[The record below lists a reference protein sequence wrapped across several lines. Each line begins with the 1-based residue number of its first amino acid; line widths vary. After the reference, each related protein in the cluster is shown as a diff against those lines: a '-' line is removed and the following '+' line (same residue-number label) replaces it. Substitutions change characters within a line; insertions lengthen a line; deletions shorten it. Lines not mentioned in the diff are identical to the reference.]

1 MSFTPF
7 LGGKRICLGKTF
19 AETVTTLTIPLIMSQ
34 FDLEF
39 VNKEQELDKTE
50 YNIALAAQPECPMRW
65 NLKN

>member
-19 AETVTTLTIPLIMSQ
+19 AETVTTLIIPMIMSQ

-39 VNKEQELDKTE
+39 VNKDQALVKTE
-50 YNIALAAQPECPMRW
+50 YNIALRA
-65 NLKN
+65 